1 MAADPAL
8 DRSQT
13 VVCRAGPDADAPSTC
28 GRTTTLAARLV
39 EEMATSWRHR
49 LPLRAEEV
57 LRRHPELGADADL
70 AVRVIYEEVCQRR
83 EGGEQ
88 VCPEEIL
95 HRFPQWREQLA
106 RLMDRR
112 WRLDPGN
119 TPTSPAPPP
128 APPPPPQEYRVLAEL
143 GHGAHG
149 RVYLATQPAL
159 ADRPVVLKV
168 TSGFGQEHLS
178 LARLQHTHIVPLYL
192 VHEDAANNVR
202 TLCMPY
208 FGGATWQQVLD
219 DLAPVPPASRTGR
232 DVLTALDRRQ
242 DAAPVVVSRHGPAR
256 ERLAEMGYAEAVCWL
271 GACLA
276 EALQYAHERGLVH
289 LDLKPSNVLIAA
301 DGQPMLLDFHL
312 AQGPIRP
319 DSPLPLWLGGTHGYM
334 SPEQQRAVTDV
345 GAGRP
350 VSAGVDGRSD
360 VYALG
365 VLLYEALGGRKP
377 TPSNPPLAGGGR
389 GGVPLRQLN
398 PRVSVGLADLVARC
412 LAADPAARYATAA
425 ELAADLR
432 HHLEGRPLRG
442 VPNRSLT
449 ERWNKWRRRHPYAL
463 PLYILAAMLVGV
475 LLLGWGLLADQVR
488 EPRPAPSPQHVK

>member
-13 VVCRAGPDADAPSTC
+13 VVCRAAPDASAPPMQ
-28 GRTTTLAARLV
+28 GRTATLAARLV

-49 LPLRAEEV
+49 LPVRAEDV
-57 LRRHPELGADADL
+57 LRRHPELGEDADL
-70 AVRVIYEEVCQRR
+70 AVRLVYEEVCQRQ

-119 TPTSPAPPP
+119 TLPPE
-128 APPPPPQEYRVLAEL
+128 PPQEYRVLAEL

-178 LARLQHTHIVPLYL
+178 LARLQHTHIVPLYG

-219 DLAPVPPASRTGR
+219 DLAPIPPAERTGQ
-232 DVLTALDRRQ
+232 DILTMLDRRQ
-242 DAAPVVVSRHGPAR
+242 DTALVVVSRQGPAR
-256 ERLAEMGYAEAVCWL
+256 ERLVEMDYAEAVCWL

-319 DSPLPLWLGGTHGYM
+319 DSPQPLWLGGTHGYM
-334 SPEQQRAVTDV
+334 SPEQHRAVTDAQ
-345 GAGRP
+345 AGRP
-350 VSAGVDGRSD
+350 ISAGVDGRSD

-365 VLLYEALGGRKP
+365 VLLYEALTGRRP
-377 TPSNPPLAGGGR
+377 QAGGQGL
-389 GGVPLRQLN
+389 VPLRQLN

-432 HHLEGRPLRG
+432 RHLEGRPLHG
-442 VPNRSLT
+442 VPNRSLA

-475 LLLGWGLLADQVR
+475 LLLGCALLADQVR
-488 EPRPAPSPQHVK
+488 EERPAAPQPVESR